1 MSYLIGIIV
10 IFSYF
15 IAVING
21 KMNELSSAII
31 SECSNAVTLSIT
43 LCGSLCLWS
52 GIMNVAEKS
61 GIVKTLSSLL
71 KPFLKLLFPNF
82 KSNSKAIGYIA
93 LNFISNLLG
102 LGNASTPIGIKAMEE
117 LKKED
122 NADIF
127 ASDNMIM
134 LTVLNTAALQLF
146 PATIITLRAK
156 YGSNTPADIIP
167 AVWCV
172 SAITLCVT
180 ITAVKVFA
188 LLSKKKAKK

>member
-1 MSYLIGIIV
+1 MNRLIGFIV

-15 IAVING
+15 IALIYG
-21 KMNELSSAII
+21 KMNELSSAVI

-52 GIMNVAEKS
+52 GLMNIAEKS
-61 GIVKTLSSLL
+61 GIVNTLSLLL
-71 KPFLKLLFPNF
+71 KPFFKLLFPNL
-82 KSNSKAIGYIA
+82 KSNSKAMGYIA

-122 NADIF
+122 NADIY
-127 ASDNMIM
+127 ASNNMIM

-156 YGSNTPADIIP
+156 YGSETPADIIP

-172 SAITLCVT
+172 SVLTLCIT
-180 ITAVKVFA
+180 ITAVKAFA
-188 LLSKKKAKK
+188 SISKKKVEK